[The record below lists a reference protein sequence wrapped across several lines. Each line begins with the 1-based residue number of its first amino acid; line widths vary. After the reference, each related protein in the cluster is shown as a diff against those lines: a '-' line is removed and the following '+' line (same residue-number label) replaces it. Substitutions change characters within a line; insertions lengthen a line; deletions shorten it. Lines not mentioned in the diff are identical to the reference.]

1 MFIVI
6 AVRCCI
12 IRIFITPQLESYGR
26 ELNRKDIDR
35 MNRQI
40 LITLLLSIF
49 IALLGI
55 GIIIPVMPVFA
66 AELGAGG
73 FSLGMIIAAFS
84 ISRGIL
90 QPIVGS
96 LSDRWGRKGFLVAG
110 LFIYGLVGLLIP
122 QAQSVFNL
130 IAIRG
135 FHGIG
140 SAMIV
145 PIAMAY
151 MSFLAPEGHEGRYMS
166 YLNIAI
172 FCGIGCGP
180 IIGGLIS
187 DLFGFA
193 SVFHV
198 MAALSFLAF
207 VLVIINMPSQISAG
221 SVSRFSLF
229 ENISLMLKS
238 RRTLGI
244 LIARFS
250 TMIIM
255 VPSMAFL
262 PLLMTQKMSVSGL
275 QIGLII
281 ACRTLVNAVLQ
292 VPAGKYADRHN
303 KLFLLVG
310 GCVCLSGSIMAIP
323 FVESFAKMLIM
334 YTIIGLGEAIIW
346 PVLGAYASQEG
357 KAHYGHGTMM
367 GVFSL
372 AMSGG
377 VFTGA
382 TLAGFS
388 MDIWGIDWAFF
399 TTAAAVFVISM
410 VGAALIYSSQFSQ
423 QNPGV
428 VERV

>member
-1 MFIVI
+1 
-6 AVRCCI
+6 
-12 IRIFITPQLESYGR
+12 
-26 ELNRKDIDR
+26 

-84 ISRGIL
+84 ISRGVL
-90 QPIVGS
+90 QPVVGS

-122 QAQSVFNL
+122 QAGSVINL

-135 FHGIG
+135 FHGVG

-151 MSFLAPEGHEGRYMS
+151 MSYLAPAGHEGRYMS

-180 IIGGLIS
+180 IIGGLFS

-193 SVFHV
+193 SVFYV
-198 MAALSFLAF
+198 MAALSFFAF
-207 VLVIINMPSQISAG
+207 VLVIINMPSEISVNSSNG
-221 SVSRFSLF
+221 FSLF
-229 ENISLMLKS
+229 KNISLMLKN

-244 LIARFS
+244 LTARFS

-255 VPSMAFL
+255 VPTMAFL
-262 PLLMTQKMSVSGL
+262 PLLMTQRMSVSGL

-292 VPAGKYADRHN
+292 VPAGKYADTHN
-303 KLFLLVG
+303 KLLLLVA
-310 GCVCLSGSIMAIP
+310 GCICLSSSIVIIP
-323 FVESFAKMLIM
+323 FVESYVMMLVL
-334 YTIIGLGEAIIW
+334 YTIIGLGEAFIW

-357 KAHYGHGTMM
+357 REHYGHGTMM

-388 MDIWGIDWAFF
+388 MDTWGIDWAFF
-399 TTAAAVFVISM
+399 TTSAAVFTISM
-410 VGAALIYSSQFSQ
+410 IGAFLIYSSQGSNHQ
-423 QNPGV
+423 LKETGSV
-428 VERV
+428 

>member
-1 MFIVI
+1 
-6 AVRCCI
+6 
-12 IRIFITPQLESYGR
+12 
-26 ELNRKDIDR
+26 

-84 ISRGIL
+84 ISRGVL
-90 QPIVGS
+90 QPVVGS

-122 QAQSVFNL
+122 QAGSVINL

-135 FHGIG
+135 FHGVG

-151 MSFLAPEGHEGRYMS
+151 MSYLAPEGHEGRYMS

-180 IIGGLIS
+180 MIGGLFS

-193 SVFHV
+193 SVFYV
-198 MAALSFLAF
+198 MAALSFIAF
-207 VLVIINMPSQISAG
+207 VLVIINMPSEISVNSSNG
-221 SVSRFSLF
+221 FSLF
-229 ENISLMLKS
+229 KNISLMLKN

-244 LIARFS
+244 LTARFS

-255 VPSMAFL
+255 VPTMAFL
-262 PLLMTQKMSVSGL
+262 PLLMTQRMSVSGL
-275 QIGLII
+275 QIGFII

-292 VPAGKYADRHN
+292 VPAGKYADTHN
-303 KLFLLVG
+303 KLLLLVA
-310 GCVCLSGSIMAIP
+310 GCVCLSSSIVIIP
-323 FVESFAKMLIM
+323 FVERYAMMLVL

-357 KAHYGHGTMM
+357 REHYGHGTMM

-388 MDIWGIDWAFF
+388 MDVWGIDWAFF
-399 TTAAAVFVISM
+399 TTSAAVFTISM
-410 VGAALIYSSQFSQ
+410 IGAFLIYTSQDSNHQ
-423 QNPGV
+423 LKETGSV
-428 VERV
+428 